1 MSKRA
6 SAQRGEIT
14 ITKVDDEELLIV
26 RKVLAGLARMTEHA
40 QGKWF
45 ASTHFSPSWIVEM
58 LVGDDKRIKRFG
70 FDKLTTFGI
79 LSSSPKTMLMKLL
92 DDLFH
97 IQALDERYVTRE
109 INNRQITYKEYGM
122 NEAGR
127 KIMQGYNRE
136 FQLDVFNIR
145 RTKRLKRK
153 KSTKST
159 KKSAV

>member
-1 MSKRA
+1 
-6 SAQRGEIT
+6 
-14 ITKVDDEELLIV
+14 
-26 RKVLAGLARMTEHA
+26 MTEHA

-109 INNRQITYKEYGM
+109 INNRQITYKEH
-122 NEAGR
+122 
-127 KIMQGYNRE
+127 K
-136 FQLDVFNIR
+136 
-145 RTKRLKRK
+145 
-153 KSTKST
+153 
-159 KKSAV
+159 